1 MIKSK
6 YGRPSRRLTLED
18 AVQVWVMLL
27 DGWLQSRVAA
37 HFDVNSGR
45 ISEIKTGK
53 RFPQSYQLAL
63 QRKSAA

>member
-1 MIKSK
+1 MEPLKVANDN

-18 AVQVWVMLL
+18 
-27 DGWLQSRVAA
+27 WLQSRIAA

-53 RFPQSYQLAL
+53 RFPQAYQLAIEL
-63 QRKSAA
+63 KDAA